1 MKPQTLPQ
9 LLRQNML
16 ERPGVV
22 GHRYKQRGIWQ
33 EYAWSH
39 IYEKVTETAFGLL
52 ALGVSRG
59 QTVLLISENRPE
71 LYWIEWAVMAIGAKS
86 VTLYPDST
94 TQELAYVA
102 EDSDTVCVFAEDQ
115 EQVDKA
121 LQALAGA
128 SQLHSIF
135 YCEPGGLWDYAQPQL
150 KSLQAVMALGSSM
163 MRASPQR
170 IEDEIA
176 LGRADDVAL
185 LAYTSGTTG
194 NPKGV
199 ITTYR
204 ALLDCAERLRRALE
218 LEPGMDYLSYIPLSW
233 VPEQWFGV
241 TLGMSLPL
249 RVNFAER
256 PDQVQDAIRELAVDI
271 IVLGPRQWESLASR
285 VFTRMI
291 DAGWLRNRMV
301 DWGIAVGRRV
311 HLARTEGRAPGVKDR
326 LAYAIAERLVLSPL
340 RDQLGLKKVKVA
352 VTGGAAMSPDVVR
365 LFSAMGTPLRNIY
378 ACSEFGL
385 ISAHT
390 GTRYDPETIGRPLTE
405 ATQWGP
411 ALEWRI
417 TDQAELQLRG
427 AAGFTG
433 YWKRPDKTQE
443 KFEDGWFR
451 TGDAVA
457 CTPDA
462 ELVYYDRV
470 EHMSQLRGGA
480 RYPKQFIEVRLRFS
494 SYIKEVLVIGDD
506 RHGYVTALVNIDEVV
521 FSRWAEQRN
530 LGFTTFADLSQRQ
543 EVVDQ
548 VAAEIQRVNAALPAG
563 AQVVRFANLPKE
575 LDADEGE
582 LTRTRKLKR
591 EFIEQR
597 YSAII
602 DGLYGQ
608 EAKVDLSIAV
618 RYQDGRSGTLQAT
631 VKLASVP
638 QAPIAPAALHALSP
652 IAPITPTTPRIPAQ
666 EAK

>member
-1 MKPQTLPQ
+1 MNTAKPQTLPQ
-9 LLRQNML
+9 LLLNNRRAQPDL
-16 ERPGVV
+16 V
-22 GHRYKQRGIWQ
+22 GQRYKQRGIWK
-33 EYAWSH
+33 EYTWRYIH
-39 IYEKVTETAFGLL
+39 DEVERMAFGLL

-59 QTVLLISENRPE
+59 QTVMLISENRPE
-71 LYWIEWAVMAIGAKS
+71 IYWVEWAVMAIGARS

-94 TQELAYVA
+94 ADEMAYIAADA
-102 EDSDTVCVFAEDQ
+102 EAVCVFAEDQ

-121 LQALAGA
+121 IEALPRAPGLKNI
-128 SQLHSIF
+128 LH
-135 YCEPGGLWDYAQPQL
+135 CESGGLWNYTQPGMSSLDAL
-150 KSLQAVMALGSSM
+150 KAMGQPLQQ
-163 MRASPQR
+163 ASPQR
-170 IEDEIA
+170 VEEEIQ
-176 LGRADDVAL
+176 LGRVDDVAL

-194 NPKGV
+194 QPKGV

-204 ALLDCAERLRRALE
+204 ALLDCAERLRRALD
-218 LEPGMDYLSYIPLSW
+218 LQPNTDYLSYIPLSW

-256 PDQVQDAIRELAVDI
+256 PDQVQEAIRELAVDV

-291 DAGWLRNRMV
+291 DAGWLRNQLL

-311 HLARTEGRAPGVKDR
+311 HLARTEGREPALIDR
-326 LAYAIAERLVLSPL
+326 ATYALAEHLVLRPL

-385 ISAHT
+385 ISAHI
-390 GTRYDPETIGRPLTE
+390 GLQYDPETIGQPLTE
-405 ATQWGP
+405 PTEWGP

-417 TDQAELQLRG
+417 TDAAELQLRG
-427 AAGFTG
+427 AAGFSG
-433 YWKRPDKTQE
+433 YWKRPE
-443 KFEDGWFR
+443 KSAEKLDDGWFR
-451 TGDAVA
+451 TGDAVGK
-457 CTPDA
+457 TPRD
-462 ELVYYDRV
+462 ELIYYDRV
-470 EHMSQLRGGA
+470 EHMSVLRSGA

-494 SYIKEVLVIGDD
+494 PYIKEVLVIGDAHHD
-506 RHGYVTALVNIDEVV
+506 HVTALVNIDDVV

-530 LGFTTFADLSQRQ
+530 IGFTTFADLSQRP
-543 EVVDQ
+543 EVVEQ
-548 VAAEIQRVNAALPAG
+548 VASEIRKVNGSLPAG

-597 YSAII
+597 YSAIV
-602 DGLYGQ
+602 DGLYRTD
-608 EAKVDLSIAV
+608 ASVAVSIPV
-618 RYQDGRSGTLQAT
+618 RYQDGRSGTLQA
-631 VKLASVP
+631 VVHLASVD
-638 QAPIAPAALHALSP
+638 ASANTHAARA
-652 IAPITPTTPRIPAQ
+652 AETA
-666 EAK
+666 

>member
-9 LLRQNML
+9 LLRQNKL
-16 ERPGVV
+16 VRPGMV
-22 GHRYKQRGIWQ
+22 GHRYKQRGIWK
-33 EYAWSH
+33 EYSWSH
-39 IYEKVTETAFGLL
+39 IYEKVTGIAFGLL

-71 LYWIEWAVMAIGAKS
+71 LYWVEWAVMAIGAQS

-94 TQELAYVA
+94 AQEMAYVA
-102 EDSDTVCVFAEDQ
+102 EDSNAVCVFAEDQ

-121 LQALAGA
+121 LEALASA
-128 SQLHSIF
+128 PQLHSVF
-135 YCEPGGLWDYAQPQL
+135 YCEPGGLWDYTQSQL
-150 KSLQAVMALGSSM
+150 KGLDAVMELGRPLM
-163 MRASPQR
+163 LATPQR
-170 IEDEIA
+170 IEEEIA

-218 LEPGMDYLSYIPLSW
+218 LEPDMDYLSYIPLSW

-271 IVLGPRQWESLASR
+271 IVLGPRQWENLASR

-311 HLARTEGRAPGVKDR
+311 HLARTEGRKPGMTDR
-326 LAYAIAERLVLSPL
+326 LAYAMAELLVLSPL

-390 GTRYDPETIGRPLTE
+390 GMRYDPETIGRPLTE
-405 ATQWGP
+405 ATEWGP

-427 AAGFTG
+427 AAGFSG
-433 YWKRPDKTQE
+433 YWKRPEKTAE

-457 CTPDA
+457 CTPGT
-462 ELVYYDRV
+462 EFIYYDRV
-470 EHMSQLRGGA
+470 EHMSQLRSGA

-494 SYIKEVLVIGDD
+494 SYIKEVLVIGDS
-506 RHGYVTALVNIDEVV
+506 RHDYVTALVNIDDVV

-530 LGFTTFADLSQRQ
+530 IGFTTFADLSQRQ

-602 DGLYGQ
+602 DGLYGRD
-608 EAKVDLSIAV
+608 ARVDLSIPV

-631 VKLASVP
+631 VKLASVTQMP
-638 QAPIAPAALHALSP
+638 SASTSAQALSP
-652 IAPITPTTPRIPAQ
+652 TFETL
-666 EAK
+666 EAR